1 MGKLAESHCG
11 VNSAGLVRRL
21 SMLRS
26 GDEMGVEAVQL
37 KRDVRHN
44 TLGAG
49 IYQNPTSPPRTA
61 DRNAGR

>member
-1 MGKLAESHCG
+1 
-11 VNSAGLVRRL
+11 
-21 SMLRS
+21 MLRS